1 MYHASI
7 TVVLESPGT
16 VYTSV
21 CLIDNYTCKSI
32 SKIACILPLP
42 QKRSTLF
49 WTCEVGQEW
58 GAADSPLLYQS
69 VLLGCMLV
77 SMHVCMHETHML
89 RCDSHSCSAHGR
101 RALADN
107 SRITSRPVPV
117 QSDHLSRST
126 LLRASLL
133 LLFAPRRSEASIRS
147 TKLYPKL
154 VMSSCVKLRSGA
166 TMPSVGLGVFLARSG
181 KETYNAVLSSLKIGY
196 RHVDTARMYGNEA
209 DVGKAVKASGLP
221 RDQVFIT
228 SKIFDVDWGY
238 EAATSAIN
246 QSLTSLNM
254 QYIDLMLM
262 HHPGS
267 RQGRKET
274 WQALEDAHK
283 KVCVS
288 LHLLLQIGDA
298 WS

>member
-7 TVVLESPGT
+7 TVVLGSPDT
-16 VYTSV
+16 IYTSP

-32 SKIACILPLP
+32 SKIYCTLPLP

-49 WTCEVGQEW
+49 WTCDEVYGGQEW
-58 GAADSPLLYQS
+58 GAADGPSLYQS
-69 VLLGCMLV
+69 ELLGCMLV
-77 SMHVCMHETHML
+77 SMHVCMHETLML
-89 RCDSHSCSAHGR
+89 RSDSHSCCAHGR

-107 SRITSRPVPV
+107 SVSRPVAV

-133 LLFAPRRSEASIRS
+133 LLFAPRRSEASVRS

-228 SKIFDVDWGY
+228 SKIFDADWGY

-288 LHLLLQIGDA
+288 LHLLHIGDA